1 MDPEKN
7 RVGPSERL
15 NETTSPLQK
24 SSKTP
29 QHIAVAV
36 FRRAEARAAWGI
48 RHSNTDIARKE
59 HGQQETVM
67 SALPTVWGTVSMRD
81 LEFNARSVQS
91 QIDNMMQE
99 IYELRDRVRTLEKMA
114 EKAAI
119 ASRSARPAIAKPV
132 PKKAA
137 KKARV

>member
-1 MDPEKN
+1 MKLLN
-7 RVGPSERL
+7 RYKSLPKHL
-15 NETTSPLQK
+15 NTSPLQ
-24 SSKTP
+24 SS
-29 QHIAVAV
+29 VAEGV
-36 FRRAEARAAWGI
+36 KRAAWGI